1 MYFGPLKDKN
11 DVLSKTHKRVNNM
24 HKKTLATSLI
34 SAVIG
39 CSISFFSHAELVLV
53 VHPSNDATIDIKT
66 AQRIFLGKESKFSN
80 GKEALPINQA
90 PESAT
95 RASFDTDTLG
105 RSSTQVAAYWS
116 KLVFTGKGIPPK
128 EVAND
133 AEVIAVVAS
142 NQDAVGYVDSASVT
156 GAVKAISLN

>member
-1 MYFGPLKDKN
+1 MQKSTL
-11 DVLSKTHKRVNNM
+11 T
-24 HKKTLATSLI
+24 KTLFG
-34 SAVIG
+34 AVIG
-39 CSISFFSHAELVLV
+39 CSMSFYCSAELVLV
-53 VHPSNDATIDIKT
+53 VHPSNDATLDAKA

-80 GKEALPINQA
+80 GKEALPINQV
-90 PESAT
+90 PESAS
-95 RASFDTDTLG
+95 RSSFDTDTLG

-116 KLVFTGKGIPPK
+116 NLVFTGKGIPPK

-133 AEVIAVVAS
+133 AEVIAIVSS

>member
-1 MYFGPLKDKN
+1 
-11 DVLSKTHKRVNNM
+11 M
-24 HKKTLATSLI
+24 HVKTLRIGLV
-34 SAVIG
+34 SAFMG
-39 CSISFFSHAELVLV
+39 CSMSLVASAELVLV
-53 VHPSNDATIDIKT
+53 VHPSNDASIDVKA

-80 GKEALPINQA
+80 GKEAIPINQA
-90 PESAT
+90 PDSPN

-105 RSSTQVAAYWS
+105 RSSTQIAAYWS

-128 EVAND
+128 EVGND
-133 AEVIAVVAS
+133 AEVIAIVAG

>member
-1 MYFGPLKDKN
+1 MH
-11 DVLSKTHKRVNNM
+11 THILRKG
-24 HKKTLATSLI
+24 LI

-39 CSISFFSHAELVLV
+39 CSMSFVASAELVLV
-53 VHPSNDATIDIKT
+53 VHPSNDASLDAKT

-80 GKEALPINQA
+80 GKEAIPINQA
-90 PESAT
+90 PDSAN

-128 EVAND
+128 EVGND
-133 AEVIAVVAS
+133 AEVIAMVAG
-142 NQDAVGYVDSASVT
+142 NQDAIGYVDSASVT
-156 GAVKAISLN
+156 SAVKAIPLN